1 MSFVELEIEN
11 EMDEPAE
18 PLHSPIP
25 PEMSEDFSDIDCH
38 RILSIGGKLLCVLY
52 KFLVIIRYL
61 GDTF

>member
-1 MSFVELEIEN
+1 
-11 EMDEPAE
+11 MDEPAE

-52 KFLVIIRYL
+52 KFLVIMQYL